1 MQPVTAWEV
10 IDKGVTQSWDTR
22 IELEFV
28 MLGERTDLPV
38 TERFSLIRAEELGII
53 RYRQARETAK
63 RMPLLSN

>member
-10 IDKGVTQSWDTR
+10 IDKGITQSWDTR
-22 IELEFV
+22 IELKFV

-53 RYRQARETAK
+53 R
-63 RMPLLSN
+63 